1 MKKKTVKKYQSKG
14 QVTTAPLTRREIR
27 KMTAG
32 DVVPYKT
39 AAQADSAIAAQKAAI
54 DSMAARPG
62 TRVTMKPTVK
72 KKGGTTKSKAKKK

>member
-14 QVTTAPLTRREIR
+14 QVTTTPPTKKEIR

-32 DVVPYKT
+32 DVPYKT
-39 AAQADSAIAAQKAAI
+39 AAEADSAIAAQKAKI
-54 DSMAARPG
+54 DSMATKPG
-62 TRVTMKPTVK
+62 TRVTIKTGM